1 MDSDMVIEVP
11 DTPERAA
18 LTRSV
23 SESSSRNC
31 GIKDKP
37 SSSNQYL
44 EPKPM
49 IRTYSR
55 QMKNCGPHDFNG
67 KCIAPVDNDF
77 LFSQA
82 RIARVISDIPANRKI
97 IHSSN
102 CSPKRGQI
110 GGLNENGT
118 NPKAIELSQESPVR
132 CRSSRNKEEKHLS
145 WQTGRNQITGYGKL
159 SVKSSSSME
168 GLRKD
173 MNNADNSLKEF
184 VSFCTSNDAENVK
197 SHATAVSSGKEKM
210 IAQQEISRT
219 RNEQLESKH
228 PEIGLTQRDVQQK
241 KLSNGNNNSQA
252 EPYYEE
258 LRNLANQ
265 GASSSPIVTN
275 FDIEIGDGLAKVSQ
289 SITRQQNYRRQELVL
304 HPKNTGHRRL
314 VRNGCISPFNIA
326 RNKNDAKA
334 KGIEEGRVISSKI
347 PINNSSKSMHHFSFE
362 GRTTD
367 KGKGKE
373 VMNDEYLASSQ
384 HVVVVPPYRR
394 SCLMPQKEVIS
405 DMDYDSG
412 RIQIDGYAATHKQ
425 EGSSSLLPSS
435 HAACISETENMSSRL
450 SSSRGEIAKGCT
462 KYAPSVTDISEEATS
477 QSGQNITQVQGCFK
491 LNSEA
496 PQLTGKR
503 KINFT
508 HSSAGECSNSA
519 VDSPRIS
526 YDRTSLKH
534 SFPRSTRSRKSVK
547 VDNSLAPIVEI
558 DELDGN
564 TQVENHE
571 LSDESIARSIQLESD
586 EVLARQLQEQFYLE
600 SPPVGATEVESTIGW
615 SLLQEE
621 DDLHA
626 FQRRRNQ
633 SHQREAL
640 RPALLGRPIFR
651 HPSTRMTARA
661 RTENRTGRIRR
672 NISRPTMSLEERL
685 DFLEALEAAFEHG
698 NDMETP
704 DHFLGFQRDFNED
717 DYEMLLALDENNH
730 NVGASERQINSLPQ
744 SVIQNTDSE
753 EACAV
758 CLETPVV
765 GDAIRHLPCLH
776 KFHKDCIDTWLRR
789 KRSCPIC
796 KSGIT

>member
-173 MNNADNSLKEF
+173 RNNADSSLKEY

-210 IAQQEISRT
+210 IAQQDNSRT

-275 FDIEIGDGLAKVSQ
+275 FDIEIGDGPAKVSQ

-347 PINNSSKSMHHFSFE
+347 PINNSSKSVHHFSFE

-384 HVVVVPPYRR
+384 HAVVVPPYRR
-394 SCLMPQKEVIS
+394 SLMPQKEVIS

-412 RIQIDGYAATHKQ
+412 RIQIDGYSATHKQ

-435 HAACISETENMSSRL
+435 HAACISETENMSSHL

-462 KYAPSVTDISEEATS
+462 KYAPSVTYISEEATS

-534 SFPRSTRSRKSVK
+534 SFPRSTRSRKSVE

-600 SPPVGATEVESTIGW
+600 SPPVGATE
-615 SLLQEE
+615 EE

-640 RPALLGRPIFR
+640 RPTLLGRPIFR

-744 SVIQNTDSE
+744 SVIQQNTDSE